1 MASGT
6 SVLLFL
12 KAQEYLRFRF
22 RHVPMSVRTLLPTIA
37 SSVRLQ
43 GGSAMMDGYGKR
55 VLVVEDDDDVRTLIG
70 VILRE
75 TGYNVYEAC
84 DGLEA
89 IDALKKRRYDVLLT
103 DYHMP
108 KMDGL
113 ELLDLTRA
121 MWPELP
127 VILATS
133 DVLLTEQTPNSLLE
147 PAYAI
152 LEKPFVRAELLT
164 LIRSAIDGLPRSAL
178 HAGVRAQRTRPWHK
192 EALTRGLEPAA

>member
-1 MASGT
+1 
-6 SVLLFL
+6 
-12 KAQEYLRFRF
+12 
-22 RHVPMSVRTLLPTIA
+22 
-37 SSVRLQ
+37 
-43 GGSAMMDGYGKR
+43 MDGYGKR
-55 VLVVEDDDDVRTLIG
+55 VLVAEDDEAVRSLICSI
-70 VILRE
+70 VSE
-75 TGYNVYEAC
+75 AGYNVYEAS

-113 ELLDLTRA
+113 ELLDLTQA

-133 DVLLTEQTPNSLLE
+133 DLLVTGQPACGLLE

-152 LEKPFVRAELLT
+152 LEKPFDRSKLLGT
-164 LIRSAIDGLPRSAL
+164 IRSAVSGLP
-178 HAGVRAQRTRPWHK
+178 K
-192 EALTRGLEPAA
+192 PAHQGGRQPHGPYLAA